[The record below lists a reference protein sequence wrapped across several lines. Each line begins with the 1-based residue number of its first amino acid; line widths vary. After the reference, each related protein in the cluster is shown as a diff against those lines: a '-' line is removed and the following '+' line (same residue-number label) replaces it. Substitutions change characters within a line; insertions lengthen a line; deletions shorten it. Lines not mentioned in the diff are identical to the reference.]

1 MNIKMKILF
10 KAILFVMV
18 IAISSNVA
26 FTQSNLDKKVLVTIN
41 NENVTAG
48 EFMRVYEKNN
58 YTDELYS
65 ENDVNDYLNLYIDF
79 KLKVTEAV
87 YLKLDTSASFITE
100 LSGYRTQ
107 LAKPYFVDESVNEE
121 LLLEA
126 YDRLKKDIRASHIL
140 IMVDENATPEDTLKA
155 YNKISRV
162 VDDLNAGKEFSVAA
176 IEYSDDP
183 SARDTK
189 AVPNKQR
196 ATKGNKGDLGYFTV
210 FNMLYPF
217 ESVAYNTEVGDISP
231 IVRTKYGYHIIN
243 VTDVKDAMGTAQV
256 AHIFVALRPDASK
269 QDSLRK
275 TEKVNNIHAK
285 IQEGLSFEDA
295 VAQYSEDKG
304 SIKNNGQ
311 LSHFTCN
318 RVVPEFVEVVDIMQV
333 GDISAPIKTDYGYH
347 IVKLIESNKPGSFD
361 EESSILK
368 KRLAKDNRSRKSED
382 AVITNIKTNNKF
394 KVYTE
399 AANAIIDAIDS
410 SVLNKRFVADS
421 LKFMTETVIKI
432 KKEKYTQ
439 YDFAKF
445 VQINQRIQDNI
456 DRDVYVKQ
464 LFSEFEEDC
473 CLSFMDKNLEANYPD
488 FKELVKEYHDG
499 ILLFNLTDEKVWSK
513 DVKDTMGLQE
523 FFESNRNNYIWDE
536 RVDATVYEI
545 RDRNI
550 IAQVTEII
558 STMDNDG
565 DIAKA
570 FETDSIK
577 AVRIIPNTYELGDN
591 KYVDQID
598 WAVGVSEPV
607 NSDVEDLTVIVKVR
621 EVLSPEP
628 KALKDARGLVTADYQ
643 SFLETQWLKE
653 LKTEYTVE
661 INDDVLEKII
671 IEKNPSN

>member
-513 DVKDTMGLQE
+513 AVKDTMGLQE

>member
-1 MNIKMKILF
+1 MKILF

-513 DVKDTMGLQE
+513 AVKDTIGLQE

>member
-1 MNIKMKILF
+1 
-10 KAILFVMV
+10 
-18 IAISSNVA
+18 
-26 FTQSNLDKKVLVTIN
+26 
-41 NENVTAG
+41 
-48 EFMRVYEKNN
+48 
-58 YTDELYS
+58 
-65 ENDVNDYLNLYIDF
+65 
-79 KLKVTEAV
+79 
-87 YLKLDTSASFITE
+87 
-100 LSGYRTQ
+100 
-107 LAKPYFVDESVNEE
+107 
-121 LLLEA
+121 
-126 YDRLKKDIRASHIL
+126 
-140 IMVDENATPEDTLKA
+140 
-155 YNKISRV
+155 
-162 VDDLNAGKEFSVAA
+162 
-176 IEYSDDP
+176 
-183 SARDTK
+183 
-189 AVPNKQR
+189 
-196 ATKGNKGDLGYFTV
+196 
-210 FNMLYPF
+210 
-217 ESVAYNTEVGDISP
+217 
-231 IVRTKYGYHIIN
+231 
-243 VTDVKDAMGTAQV
+243 
-256 AHIFVALRPDASK
+256 
-269 QDSLRK
+269 
-275 TEKVNNIHAK
+275 
-285 IQEGLSFEDA
+285 
-295 VAQYSEDKG
+295 
-304 SIKNNGQ
+304 
-311 LSHFTCN
+311 
-318 RVVPEFVEVVDIMQV
+318 MQV

-513 DVKDTMGLQE
+513 AVKDTIGLQE

>member
-162 VDDLNAGKEFSVAA
+162 IDDLNAGKEFSVAA

-513 DVKDTMGLQE
+513 AVKDTMGLQE

>member
-65 ENDVNDYLNLYIDF
+65 ENDVNDYLYLYIDF

-513 DVKDTMGLQE
+513 AVKDTMGLQE

>member
-1 MNIKMKILF
+1 MKILF

-26 FTQSNLDKKVLVTIN
+26 FTQSKLDKKVLVTIN

-513 DVKDTMGLQE
+513 AVKDTMGLQE

>member
-1 MNIKMKILF
+1 
-10 KAILFVMV
+10 
-18 IAISSNVA
+18 
-26 FTQSNLDKKVLVTIN
+26 
-41 NENVTAG
+41 
-48 EFMRVYEKNN
+48 MRVYEKNN

-513 DVKDTMGLQE
+513 AVKDTMGLQE

>member
-1 MNIKMKILF
+1 
-10 KAILFVMV
+10 
-18 IAISSNVA
+18 
-26 FTQSNLDKKVLVTIN
+26 
-41 NENVTAG
+41 
-48 EFMRVYEKNN
+48 
-58 YTDELYS
+58 
-65 ENDVNDYLNLYIDF
+65 
-79 KLKVTEAV
+79 
-87 YLKLDTSASFITE
+87 
-100 LSGYRTQ
+100 
-107 LAKPYFVDESVNEE
+107 VDESVNEE

-513 DVKDTMGLQE
+513 AVKDTMGLQE

>member
-1 MNIKMKILF
+1 MKILF

-513 DVKDTMGLQE
+513 AVKDTIGLQE

-577 AVRIIPNTYELGDN
+577 SVRIIPNTYELGDN

>member
-1 MNIKMKILF
+1 MKILF

-189 AVPNKQR
+189 AVPNIQR

-513 DVKDTMGLQE
+513 AVKDTMGLQE

>member
-1 MNIKMKILF
+1 MKILF

-162 VDDLNAGKEFSVAA
+162 IDDLNAGKEFSVAA

-445 VQINQRIQDNI
+445 DQINQRIQDNI

-513 DVKDTMGLQE
+513 AVKDTMGLQE

>member
-513 DVKDTMGLQE
+513 AVKDTIGLQE

>member
-1 MNIKMKILF
+1 MKILF

-256 AHIFVALRPDASK
+256 ALIFVALRPDASK

-513 DVKDTMGLQE
+513 AVKDTMGLQE

>member
-1 MNIKMKILF
+1 MKILF

-243 VTDVKDAMGTAQV
+243 VTDVKDARGTAQV

-513 DVKDTMGLQE
+513 AVKDTMGLQE

>member
-1 MNIKMKILF
+1 MKILF

-65 ENDVNDYLNLYIDF
+65 ENDVNNYLNLYIDF

-513 DVKDTMGLQE
+513 AVKDTMGLQE

>member
-1 MNIKMKILF
+1 
-10 KAILFVMV
+10 
-18 IAISSNVA
+18 
-26 FTQSNLDKKVLVTIN
+26 
-41 NENVTAG
+41 
-48 EFMRVYEKNN
+48 
-58 YTDELYS
+58 
-65 ENDVNDYLNLYIDF
+65 
-79 KLKVTEAV
+79 
-87 YLKLDTSASFITE
+87 
-100 LSGYRTQ
+100 
-107 LAKPYFVDESVNEE
+107 
-121 LLLEA
+121 
-126 YDRLKKDIRASHIL
+126 
-140 IMVDENATPEDTLKA
+140 MVDENATPEDTLKA

-513 DVKDTMGLQE
+513 AVKDTMGLQE

>member
-1 MNIKMKILF
+1 MKILF

-162 VDDLNAGKEFSVAA
+162 IDDLNAGKEFSVAA

-513 DVKDTMGLQE
+513 AVKDTMGLQE

>member
-1 MNIKMKILF
+1 
-10 KAILFVMV
+10 MV

-513 DVKDTMGLQE
+513 AVKDTMGLQE

>member
-1 MNIKMKILF
+1 MKILF

-513 DVKDTMGLQE
+513 AVKDTMGLQE

>member
-1 MNIKMKILF
+1 MKILF

-256 AHIFVALRPDASK
+256 AHIFVALSPDASK

-513 DVKDTMGLQE
+513 AVKDTMGLQE